1 MLFHRKVIGS
11 LPLLLISIFLHAQL
25 PVQDAANSRLK
36 SLSGDSLPPSGKAA
50 NVSAILLKKDTLSA
64 SVDGDRGAF
73 SRSARSYERFF
84 LIPELSSDHPVFH
97 FYNKGIALTM
107 ERRNVARD
115 DRMFYFLLGLLL
127 FYGLVKVSFAKY
139 HDNLFR
145 IFFRSTFRQQQLS
158 EQLLQS
164 PWPSLLLNMLFILS
178 AGLYGALL
186 TRYFGVVTQFGQWQL
201 MLYFSLA
208 LTLIYSGK
216 YFILKLFGWTLG
228 MPSLAN
234 AYIFTVFMVNKMA
247 GIGLLPFLVLLAFPL
262 FGKAALLFPFSLAL
276 LLLLLFYRFMNS
288 FQQVRSEIRLNLF
301 HFFIYLCGFEIAPL
315 LVSFKVLLLFVGR
328 TY

>member
-11 LPLLLISIFLHAQL
+11 LLLLLISIVLHAQL
-25 PVQDAANSRLK
+25 PVEDAAKSRLN
-36 SLSGDSLPPSGKAA
+36 SSSGDSLPPPVKTA
-50 NVSAILLKKDTLSA
+50 NVSATLLKKDTLSA
-64 SVDGDRGAF
+64 SAYGEGGVF
-73 SRSARSYERFF
+73 SRYARSYERFF
-84 LIPELSSDHPVFH
+84 FIPELSSGHPVFR
-97 FYNKGIALTM
+97 FYSRENAVTM
-107 ERRNVARD
+107 ERRKVPRD

-127 FYGLVKVSFAKY
+127 FYGFVKVSFIKY

-145 IFFRSTFRQQQLS
+145 IFFRSTLRKQQLS
-158 EQLLQS
+158 EQLIQS

-178 AGLYGALL
+178 AGLYGAML

-262 FGKAALLFPFSLAL
+262 FGNAAFL
-276 LLLLLFYRFMNS
+276 
-288 FQQVRSEIRLNLF
+288 
-301 HFFIYLCGFEIAPL
+301 
-315 LVSFKVLLLFVGR
+315 
-328 TY
+328 